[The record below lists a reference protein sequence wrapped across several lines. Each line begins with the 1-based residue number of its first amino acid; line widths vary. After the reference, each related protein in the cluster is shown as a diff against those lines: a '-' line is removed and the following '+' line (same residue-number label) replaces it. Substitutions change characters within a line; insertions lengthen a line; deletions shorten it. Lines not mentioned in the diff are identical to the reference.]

1 MKVGIITAFIGAL
14 LMSSC
19 AVVPTDKSTPTAP
32 GDVVVE
38 NLTIASSLTGQAGD
52 AAEGRKIFANRKQG
66 NCLAC

>member
-1 MKVGIITAFIGAL
+1 MRVQVKTLLLGTLIGCCTAL
-14 LMSSC
+14 L
-19 AVVPTDKSTPTAP
+19 ANTTAP